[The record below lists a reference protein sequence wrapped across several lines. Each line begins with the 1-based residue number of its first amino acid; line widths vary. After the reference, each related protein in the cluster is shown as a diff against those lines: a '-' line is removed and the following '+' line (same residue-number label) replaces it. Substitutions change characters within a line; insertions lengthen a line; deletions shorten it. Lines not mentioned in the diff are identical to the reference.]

1 MAVSTRD
8 DERAGTVRDR
18 ERDARIA
25 RGRAK
30 VTGGGGGATGGA
42 TPPPGTDR
50 PVLAVNPIGCEAH
63 GLCAE
68 LLPEMITLDEW
79 GYPILAPGGVPPHL
93 IAHAKRAVS
102 ACPTLALHL
111 RRGQVR

>member
-1 MAVSTRD
+1 MSGRD

-18 ERDARIA
+18 ERDARVA
-25 RGRAK
+25 RGRAT
-30 VTGGGGGATGGA
+30 VAGGRSGATGGA
-42 TPPPGTDR
+42 ARPPGVAG